1 MRDSSASSRNPPPPT
16 ATMPTDGQRAA
27 RAAFDAARASFER
40 LTSTTDSREL
50 GATLVGA
57 WEATEH
63 ALRALA
69 GTTALSG
76 VAVVRELRQRN
87 LLSLDDAHAFV
98 DFHAASERAAAEGYA
113 PTSADVDA
121 ARVARER
128 MTHVLSRDVGGDPSA
143 DLRYTGP
150 VSTPPSVAAPPGALP
165 PPPAMPPAARSNKL
179 AIGVVAALALAVL
192 GAGAY
197 YAFAVIGESSALR
210 DGRAAYAAGDRL
222 TARNAFAA
230 ATRDAPS
237 LAEPHI
243 YLGRLAREGGDRATA
258 SAELRR
264 AVELEPDNYLAHR
277 ELAAFL
283 LSTGQVELARSFYQR
298 AIELNPTDKVSL
310 GYMACTLQRL
320 GRSDLAVRFFQ
331 RAGPGEWQAC
341 QAALPPPPLTPPA
354 APR

>member
-1 MRDSSASSRNPPPPT
+1 
-16 ATMPTDGQRAA
+16 MPTDGQRAA
-27 RAAFDAARASFER
+27 RAAFDAARAAFER
-40 LTSTTDSREL
+40 LTKPTDAQGLTSALAE
-50 GATLVGA
+50 A
-57 WEATEH
+57 WEGTER

-98 DFHAASERAAAEGYA
+98 DLHATAERALVEGYT
-113 PTSADVDA
+113 PTSTDLDA
-121 ARVARER
+121 ARAAHER
-128 MTHVLSRDVGGDPSA
+128 MTHVLSRDVGADGSS
-143 DLRYTGP
+143 DLRYAGP
-150 VSTPPSVAAPPGALP
+150 VSSPPAMANPQETLP
-165 PPPAMPPAARSNKL
+165 PPPAIPAAARSNKL
-179 AIGVVAALALAVL
+179 AIAVVAIVALGIL

-197 YAFAVIGESSALR
+197 YALAVSRRSSALR

-230 ATRDAPS
+230 ATRDAPA

-243 YLGRLAREGGDRATA
+243 YLGRLAREDGDRATA

-264 AVELEPDNYLAHR
+264 AVELEPANYLAHR

-298 AIELNPTDKVSL
+298 AIELNPTDKVAL
-310 GYMACTLQRL
+310 GYMGCTLQRL

-341 QAALPPPPLTPPA
+341 QATLPPPVMPPPA
-354 APR
+354 APGP